1 VNNSEYSR
9 DGDCA
14 YNSDPFAAILRELPE
29 ARGRTSHRLV
39 ISVVEV
45 VEGDA
50 RTPVQTPGNTRAYRA
65 WNRYL
70 GYPRIRPP
78 SLSLSLS
85 LSRPWFSS
93 RAAPPHTFPIL
104 MHPRRIHIPHSCCL
118 VPGKYFLARAYNLRV
133 YPRGSEFSRMHKR
146 YSFACPHRSFT
157 VSRDITASPFIRDGT
172 NPRSCLFITRV
183 RVHADS

>member
-85 LSRPWFSS
+85 LSSYASASHSYSAFLLPRTGQIFPCS
-93 RAAPPHTFPIL
+93 RI
-104 MHPRRIHIPHSCCL
+104 
-118 VPGKYFLARAYNLRV
+118 
-133 YPRGSEFSRMHKR
+133 
-146 YSFACPHRSFT
+146 
-157 VSRDITASPFIRDGT
+157 
-172 NPRSCLFITRV
+172 
-183 RVHADS
+183 

>member
-1 VNNSEYSR
+1 MLEP
-9 DGDCA
+9 
-14 YNSDPFAAILRELPE
+14 PFRPPE
-29 ARGRTSHRLV
+29 TPGRIARGIDTSV
-39 ISVVEV
+39 IPAS
-45 VEGDA
+45 A
-50 RTPVQTPGNTRAYRA
+50 PH
-65 WNRYL
+65 L
-70 GYPRIRPP
+70 